1 MSQKIQTFRV
11 EENLAALIPIGNLW
25 SPDLQTWLSRSTIP
39 MDFTCRI
46 KRGKNNWFTDMT
58 NMSFKKYCISA
69 FFIFSVADLKVA
81 RCNFAILYF
90 CKLFKIKRVNDIAR
104 ILCIFNKALAENL
117 TFLFFRWLLCCFH
130 QWKIDFTEDIGSR
143 KFIKWPQH
151 PSCLT
156 VLSVGIWTS

>member
-117 TFLFFRWLLCCFH
+117 TFLFFR
-130 QWKIDFTEDIGSR
+130 
-143 KFIKWPQH
+143 
-151 PSCLT
+151 
-156 VLSVGIWTS
+156 